1 MGFEIKKFEFS
12 PFAENT
18 YVLWGDDKRATII
31 DPGMYDR
38 SEQAVFTNFIEEN
51 QLAPSQ
57 LLNTH
62 CHIDHIFGNAFV
74 AEKYGLDIAAHK
86 LELSNLQGAAQ
97 WSTMYGLHMD
107 PSPEPAKFLDEGDIV
122 KIAQKDFK
130 VLFVPGH
137 CKGHIAFHNEEE
149 GILISGDVLFRD
161 SIGRHDLPGGDFNT
175 LEHSIKT
182 KLYTLPDDT
191 TVYAG
196 HGPETTIGYEKLHN
210 PFVKA

>member
-1 MGFEIKKFEFS
+1 MGFGIKKFEFS

-18 YVLWGDDKRATII
+18 YVIWGDDKKATII

-38 SEQAVFTNFIEEN
+38 SEQAAFSSFIEEN
-51 QLAPSQ
+51 DLVPSQ

-62 CHIDHIFGNAFV
+62 CHIDHVFGNAFV
-74 AEKYGLDIAAHK
+74 ASHYGLDLAAHK
-86 LELSNLQGAAQ
+86 LELSNLQGAVQ
-97 WSTMYGLHMD
+97 WSKMYGLHME
-107 PSPEPAKFLDEGDIV
+107 PSPEPTKFLDEGDSVEIG
-122 KIAQKDFK
+122 QKDFK

-137 CKGHIAFHNEEE
+137 CVGHIAFYNAEL

-175 LEHSIKT
+175 LEQSIKT
-182 KLYTLPDDT
+182 KLYTLPDET
-191 TVYAG
+191 TVCAG